1 MKYDR
6 KKIMKRA
13 WQLKKGMNIELGQ
26 AIKISWNIEK
36 KELKEI
42 EEAKHVHTQITY
54 KEAINN
60 LGLKYSFNYVA

>member
-26 AIKISWNIEK
+26 AIKISWSIEK

-42 EEAKHVHTQITY
+42 EETKHVHTQITY
-54 KEAINN
+54 KEAIIN